1 MWLLKVYAGK
11 TFVPFSLSFFCL
23 SFLPEKLIV
32 FWGLV
37 FFSCFLQFLF
47 YDLSHI
53 KVLLVSINDKMTAL
67 IQRPRMTVCS
77 LQQNTDEN
85 MHPALDLYFVFQ
97 RTMLKV
103 PSVQVVKMDSV
114 LNWDQS
120 ITHIKSYYQ
129 QYAMIGFYTN
139 SG

>member
-11 TFVPFSLSFFCL
+11 TFVPFSLSFFLSLISPRKINCL
-23 SFLPEKLIV
+23 L
-32 FWGLV
+32 GAC

-67 IQRPRMTVCS
+67 IQRPRITVCS

-85 MHPALDLYFVFQ
+85 MHPALDLYFFFQ